1 MRIMT
6 QQSYDAICDIVMEQ
20 KKRLEEKEKEI
31 ERLNKQISFLEN
43 LINMKVDVTI
53 HEENKR
59 LKRDL
64 EDLQK
69 FCMNFASDHKEL
81 DFPNSDHKTYN
92 GYVDKFI

>member
-1 MRIMT
+1 MRILT

-53 HEENKR
+53 HDECLDR
-59 LKRDL
+59 SQAYYDLKFGD
-64 EDLQK
+64 
-69 FCMNFASDHKEL
+69 
-81 DFPNSDHKTYN
+81 
-92 GYVDKFI
+92 